1 MHEHFL
7 RKEFLIVLT
16 GDKENK
22 SFWNFEAEREGDR
35 VESGCNKVEVEVEE
49 EGGEEEEKVETNIGQ
64 SSLAAKNKTLLK
76 HLGSILGTEKHGN
89 LYEIRKLMEKKKIYQ
104 KVNTRRNKF
113 KKKSKMDTRM
123 K

>member
-22 SFWNFEAEREGDR
+22 SFWNFEVEREGDR
-35 VESGCNKVEVEVEE
+35 VESGCNKVEVEE